1 MLHTLH
7 PANISVLFALLVFIA
22 ACASAPTATP
32 APTLTLA
39 LTATAL
45 PTGTPT
51 LAPTYTSTPAPT
63 ATATRTPTATATS
76 SPSPTKPPTATPTLA
91 LRYPM
96 IKLREPADGRSIE
109 AKSFIFEWENTSLQQ
124 DGDHYEVFVRSA
136 QNATWDKRFNAG
148 AALKLPM
155 SQEQSL
161 VFGDYVWS
169 VFVVDAKGQV
179 ASGQGE
185 MRRIK
190 WCHPGSACHECS
202 SCHH

>member
-7 PANISVLFALLVFIA
+7 PAIASILIALPVFIA
-22 ACASAPTATP
+22 ACASAPTPTLL
-32 APTLTLA
+32 PTLTLA
-39 LTATAL
+39 PTATAL
-45 PTGTPT
+45 PASTPT
-51 LAPTYTSTPAPT
+51 LAPTSTSTPAPT
-63 ATATRTPTATATS
+63 STATRTPTATATS
-76 SPSPTKPPTATPTLA
+76 SPSPTKPPTATPTPA
-91 LRYPM
+91 PRYPG
-96 IKLREPADGRSIE
+96 ITLREPADGRSIE
-109 AKSFIFEWENTSLQQ
+109 AKSFIFEWESIALQG
-124 DGDHYEVFVRSA
+124 GDHYEVFVRSA

-161 VFGDYVWS
+161 TFGDYVWT
-169 VFVVDAKGQV
+169 VFVVDAKNQV

-185 MRRIK
+185 TRRIK